1 MCLQFL
7 QLLESPFSLLA
18 QALPILGSANS
29 ANSVNST
36 TIGIV
41 NRISD
46 TSQFSSVAQSHLTL
60 CNPRDCSI
68 PGFPVH
74 HQLADLLKL
83 TSIE

>member
-7 QLLESPFSLLA
+7 QLLESPFSLLT

-29 ANSVNST
+29 ANSVNSKT
-36 TIGIV
+36 AGMM

-46 TSQFSSVAQSHLTL
+46 TSQFSSVAQLCLTL
-60 CNPRDCSI
+60 YNPRDRSM

-74 HQLADLLKL
+74 HQLPELAQ
-83 TSIE
+83 THVH

>member
-7 QLLESPFSLLA
+7 ELLESPFSLLA

-36 TIGIV
+36 TIGIM

-60 CNPRDCSI
+60 QSQGLQHSRI
-68 PGFPVH
+68 PCPSPTRGLAQTHVH
-74 HQLADLLKL
+74 
-83 TSIE
+83 